1 MYQCGAR
8 LSRGGLSAGKC
19 ASLGDETAA
28 TFRFS
33 TTRRIRERFSA
44 VNTADLYDE
53 RGAELDSVSLQ
64 FQSLGGHTH
73 FSGPVRTIRC
83 FEDNALV
90 KSALATP
97 GNGSVLV
104 VDGAGS
110 LRTALMGDMIAASA
124 VRTAGPASSS
134 TAPSGTGRPSPS
146 CRLGV
151 KALGSNP
158 RKSAKAGAGEMD
170 VKLEIDGVTVRPGA
184 MIWCDPDGDSARALR
199 SCAFSGGTGGNMVSR
214 KIVTESNY
222 RLDPTLP
229 LEQPCP
235 KPPLCAPPGE
245 VLTHRQTVT
254 VMVGLMLGMFL
265 SSLDQ
270 TIVSTSIY
278 TIANDLD
285 GLSLQAWATTAY
297 LITSTVSTPLYGKLS
312 DIFGR
317 RPLYLIAILIFLAG
331 SLYAGS
337 VHSMTELAIARGIQ
351 GMGAGGL
358 LALALTIIGDIV
370 ALKDRAKFQGY
381 FMSVFGISSVL
392 GPVIGGA
399 FAGSA
404 NILGFDGWRWVFFIN
419 LPIGLAAL
427 AVVFL
432 YLHLPGQAREA
443 EDRLLG
449 RRRHHPGD
457 RAAPAGRRTG
467 PQLGLDLHQ
476 LLPLLSGSGV
486 VGIIAFLLA
495 EKRAG
500 DYALIPL
507 RLFRNIT
514 FGLSSLLNFIIGVG
528 MFGAIA
534 MLPMYLQL
542 VKGLTPTEAGLMMIT
557 FTVGILTGSITAGRT
572 ISASGTYRIFPILG
586 TAVLTAAAVVMGLS
600 LGVDTPLWVPGAIA
614 VFFGLGLGFC
624 MQPLTLAM
632 QVSVPVQGHGRGH
645 VLRGVLPVHGRRGW
659 NGRVHLDALQPRR
672 GQNRRRDEGRRAER
686 GLPQGAQGSGCGRRP
701 RQRQA
706 LRLLQER
713 RQQRLAE

>member
-1 MYQCGAR
+1 M
-8 LSRGGLSAGKC
+8 SKTS
-19 ASLGDETAA
+19 
-28 TFRFS
+28 
-33 TTRRIRERFSA
+33 
-44 VNTADLYDE
+44 
-53 RGAELDSVSLQ
+53 
-64 FQSLGGHTH
+64 
-73 FSGPVRTIRC
+73 
-83 FEDNALV
+83 
-90 KSALATP
+90 
-97 GNGSVLV
+97 
-104 VDGAGS
+104 
-110 LRTALMGDMIAASA
+110 
-124 VRTAGPASSS
+124 
-134 TAPSGTGRPSPS
+134 
-146 CRLGV
+146 
-151 KALGSNP
+151 
-158 RKSAKAGAGEMD
+158 
-170 VKLEIDGVTVRPGA
+170 
-184 MIWCDPDGDSARALR
+184 SARA
-199 SCAFSGGTGGNMVSR
+199 A
-214 KIVTESNY
+214 
-222 RLDPTLP
+222 
-229 LEQPCP
+229 
-235 KPPLCAPPGE
+235 GE
-245 VLTHRQTVT
+245 VLTHRQTIT

-317 RPLYLIAILIFLAG
+317 RPLYLAAILIFLAG

-370 ALKDRAKFQGY
+370 ALKDRAKYQGY

-392 GPVIGGA
+392 GPVVGGA

-419 LPIGLAAL
+419 IPIGLAAL

-432 YLHLPGQAREA
+432 YLHLPAKHVKQKIDYWG
-443 EDRLLG
+443 
-449 RRRHHPGD
+449 
-457 RAAPAGRRTG
+457 AAAIT
-467 PQLGLDLHQ
+467 LAIV
-476 LLPLLSGSGV
+476 PLLLVAEQGRSWGWTSASSLLCIGLGVLGV
-486 VGIIAFLLA
+486 VAFLLA

-507 RLFRNIT
+507 RLFQNLT
-514 FGLSSLLNFIIGVG
+514 FGLSSLLNFIIGIG

-586 TAVLTAAAVVMGLS
+586 TAILTGAATVMGFS

-632 QVSVPVQGHGRGH
+632 QVSVPAKDMGVGTSSAAFFRSMGGAVGTAVFISLLFSMAADKVATGMKDAMQNADFLS
-645 VLRGVLPVHGRRGW
+645 VLKDPAVAADPANAPLYAFFKNGAGNDSLNDTSWLHQANPVLTRPITEGFAQSI
-659 NGRVHLDALQPRR
+659 DAVMLTAAVLTGIAFLISFALPNKKLTDPKAAAR
-672 GQNRRRDEGRRAER
+672 EGA
-686 GLPQGAQGSGCGRRP
+686 A
-701 RQRQA
+701 A
-706 LRLLQER
+706 
-713 RQQRLAE
+713 AAH

>member
-1 MYQCGAR
+1 MSKTTSPR
-8 LSRGGLSAGKC
+8 L
-19 ASLGDETAA
+19 
-28 TFRFS
+28 
-33 TTRRIRERFSA
+33 
-44 VNTADLYDE
+44 
-53 RGAELDSVSLQ
+53 
-64 FQSLGGHTH
+64 
-73 FSGPVRTIRC
+73 
-83 FEDNALV
+83 
-90 KSALATP
+90 
-97 GNGSVLV
+97 
-104 VDGAGS
+104 
-110 LRTALMGDMIAASA
+110 
-124 VRTAGPASSS
+124 
-134 TAPSGTGRPSPS
+134 
-146 CRLGV
+146 
-151 KALGSNP
+151 
-158 RKSAKAGAGEMD
+158 
-170 VKLEIDGVTVRPGA
+170 
-184 MIWCDPDGDSARALR
+184 
-199 SCAFSGGTGGNMVSR
+199 
-214 KIVTESNY
+214 
-222 RLDPTLP
+222 
-229 LEQPCP
+229 
-235 KPPLCAPPGE
+235 PGE
-245 VLTHRQTVT
+245 VLTHRQTIT

-317 RPLYLIAILIFLAG
+317 RPLYLAAILIFLAG

-419 LPIGLAAL
+419 IPIGLAAL

-432 YLHLPGQAREA
+432 YLHLPAKHLKQKIDYWG
-443 EDRLLG
+443 
-449 RRRHHPGD
+449 
-457 RAAPAGRRTG
+457 AAAIT
-467 PQLGLDLHQ
+467 LAIV
-476 LLPLLSGSGV
+476 PLLLIAEQGRTWGWTSTGAFLCYGLGII
-486 VGIIAFLLA
+486 GIIAFLLA

-507 RLFRNIT
+507 RLFQNTT

-632 QVSVPVQGHGRGH
+632 QVSVPAKDMGVGTSSAAFFRSMGGAVGTAVFISMLFSLAADKIASGMKAAVQNADYLK
-645 VLRGVLPVHGRRGW
+645 VLKDPAVAADPANAKLYEFFKNGASNDSLNDTSWLHTANANLTRPITEGFAQSIDAVMLTAAVLTGVAFLISFALPNKKLTDPKAAAKEAVAAH
-659 NGRVHLDALQPRR
+659 
-672 GQNRRRDEGRRAER
+672 
-686 GLPQGAQGSGCGRRP
+686 
-701 RQRQA
+701 
-706 LRLLQER
+706 
-713 RQQRLAE
+713 